1 MDFECPRFIGR
12 PNILGKES
20 LYTQINARNPI
31 AKTVK
36 SLVSTRSHGR
46 LVLRKRIIC
55 PLRNKSVLF
64 CSLPEAN
71 PVCADAA
78 KGIDRQR
85 AVSSKEALQSDEIFF
100 QTFSTGF
107 DTQGTVARCY
117 CQVDCRNDGSAKS
130 LQAIASHVFDVVGL
144 LGSYS
149 SPRKYIS
156 ECVSIQA
163 GLSLV
168 VA

>member
-1 MDFECPRFIGR
+1 M
-12 PNILGKES
+12 
-20 LYTQINARNPI
+20 
-31 AKTVK
+31 
-36 SLVSTRSHGR
+36 
-46 LVLRKRIIC
+46 
-55 PLRNKSVLF
+55 RNKSVVF

-78 KGIDRQR
+78 KGIDRER
-85 AVSSKEALQSDEIFF
+85 AASSKEALHSDEIFS
-100 QTFSTGF
+100 QAFSTRF

-117 CQVDCRNDGSAKS
+117 CQVDCRDDGSAKS

-144 LGSYS
+144 LSSYS
-149 SPRKYIS
+149 SPPKYIS

-168 VA
+168 VAWLVPPLRQFQTQTRFSRCICVWHPDLYGYWQ